1 VTELNQRMTRNEV
14 LFLVKQMLNGA
25 KEDVQR
31 ARDNSL
37 MIGHQPFKCLGC
49 DEVHPSGVNR
59 RLAPRVNHN
68 ALPLGRGLA
77 PSIYPYCAPVS
88 SNAKMSKGPLRP
100 LRKFTRPTTVDG
112 VQRSSH
118 FWMGDQRKKFIR
130 QSR

>member
-1 VTELNQRMTRNEV
+1 MTRNEV
-14 LFLVKQMLNGA
+14 LYLVKQMLSGA

-37 MIGHQPFKCLGC
+37 MIGHQPFRCLGC

-59 RLAPRVNHN
+59 SLAPRVNHN

-77 PSIYPYCAPVS
+77 PSIYPYCTPVS
-88 SNAKMSKGPLRP
+88 CNAKMSKGSLRP
-100 LRKFTRPTTVDG
+100 LRKCPRPTSVGD
-112 VQRSSH
+112 VQRPSH
-118 FWMGDQRKKFIR
+118 SWMGGHRKKFIR